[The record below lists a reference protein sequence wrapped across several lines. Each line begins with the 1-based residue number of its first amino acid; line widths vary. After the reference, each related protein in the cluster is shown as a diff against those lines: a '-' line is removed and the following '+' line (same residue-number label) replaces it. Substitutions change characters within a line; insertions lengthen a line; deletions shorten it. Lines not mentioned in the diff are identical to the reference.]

1 MESIKNWLD
10 ELELDVVGWRKIFF
24 PISALAVL
32 VSWAIFVI
40 VGPNWGIDFT
50 GGTEIHLAFEEQV
63 DISEVRAA
71 LNTLGLSDDS
81 VQELGGSQIHE
92 FTVRI
97 QDPTFG
103 MGELVEEVRQRLT
116 QTYGED
122 WLRNMEV
129 SAEVGARMTVTY
141 AGPELL
147 PADVAQSLTGVEGV
161 QVQAGGDENQ
171 VVITV
176 PGLSQLIEAEI
187 GKAMGGREFRV
198 LSTDAVGPQVGGD
211 LRREGF
217 IAVAATIGLI
227 LVYIAFRFD
236 LIYAPGAIIGLF
248 HDLSLT
254 IGIFTL
260 LQLEFGVSMIGA
272 LLTLV
277 GYSLND
283 TIVVYDRIREN
294 QERFRRKDL
303 AELINSSVSE
313 TFTRTFATS
322 FTTLMAVSPFLI
334 WGTPVIR
341 NFALAMAIG
350 VVAGTYST
358 IFVASPLIVEMEKL
372 KPYLSRLVVGGPGGG
387 ESGPP
392 AGEEGE
398 EEPGKLTQSE
408 LRRRERAEAERREG
422 LT

>member
-129 SAEVGARMTVTY
+129 SAEVGTRMTVTY

-322 FTTLMAVSPFLI
+322 LTTLMAVSPFLI

>member
-217 IAVAATIGLI
+217 IAVAATLGLI

-322 FTTLMAVSPFLI
+322 LTTLMAVSPFLI

>member
-322 FTTLMAVSPFLI
+322 LTTLMAVSPFLI

>member
-103 MGELVEEVRQRLT
+103 MEELVEEVRQRLT

-217 IAVAATIGLI
+217 IAVAATLGLI

-322 FTTLMAVSPFLI
+322 LTTLMAVSPFLI

-341 NFALAMAIG
+341 NFALAMSIG